1 MTMIDGFVAAGFEPV
16 REAFAANFAAGE
28 ELGAGFAVVMN
39 GETTV
44 ELWGGHRD
52 RAQTQAWEQNTLV
65 PVYSTTKP
73 IAALV
78 IALLHTRGALDLDAP
93 IGDVWPAFSAH
104 GKGAI
109 SVAQALAHQAGVP
122 GFVRAID
129 PGLWL
134 APEACAEAVAA
145 LAPLW
150 PPGSAHGYH
159 PLTYGVIAGALARE
173 ASGRT
178 LGTLLREDICA
189 PLGID
194 FFIGTP
200 DSEHGRC
207 AEIAKPKQAAVF
219 GPNAEAVRAAFT
231 APWAAPARGGP
242 DWRRAE
248 LAGANGHGTAL
259 SVAQLYQPLATGG
272 EIAGR
277 RVISADAHAAW
288 TRVQGKGPDLVLPF
302 DLEMAAGVMRNS
314 NCFYGPNR
322 MAFGHSGWGGSFGF
336 ADPALALSC
345 GYVMNRQSHHLMG
358 DPRAL
363 ALIEAVYRCV

>member
-1 MTMIDGFVAAGFEPV
+1 M
-16 REAFAANFAAGE
+16 
-28 ELGAGFAVVMN
+28 
-39 GETTV
+39 
-44 ELWGGHRD
+44 
-52 RAQTQAWEQNTLV
+52 
-65 PVYSTTKP
+65 
-73 IAALV
+73 
-78 IALLHTRGALDLDAP
+78 
-93 IGDVWPAFSAH
+93 
-104 GKGAI
+104 
-109 SVAQALAHQAGVP
+109 AGVP
-122 GFVRAID
+122 GFSDPID

-134 APEACAEAVAA
+134 EPEACAEAVAS

-150 PPGSAHGYH
+150 PPGTAHGYS
-159 PLTYGVIAGALARE
+159 PLTYGVIAGAVARE
-173 ASGRT
+173 ASGRS
-178 LGTLLREDICA
+178 LGTILREEICA

-219 GPNAEAVRAAFT
+219 GPNAAAVRAAFT

-259 SVAQLYQPLATGG
+259 SVAQLFQALATGG
-272 EIAGR
+272 TILGR
-277 RVISADAHAAW
+277 RLIGPEAYSAW
-288 TRVQGKGPDLVLPF
+288 TAVRADGADLVLPF

-314 NCFYGPNR
+314 NRFYGPNPL
-322 MAFGHSGWGGSFGF
+322 AFGHSGWGGSCGF
-336 ADPALALSC
+336 ADPALKLSG